1 MVVEIDRSRYRTP
14 LVSRYTSEEMQAL
27 FSEDRKFSTWRKLW
41 LVLAKAQKQL
51 GLNITDEQIVEM
63 EAHLYDINY
72 DRVTEI
78 EAKTRHDVMAHIR
91 AYGELCPAAA
101 PIIHLGATSC
111 YVTDNTDLILMRE
124 GLEMLAVKLARG
136 IHNFS
141 QFAEQHKAL
150 PCLGFTHLMPAQL
163 VTVGKRAC
171 MWIVDLLMDLEE
183 LIEVGSNLKFLG
195 SKGATGTQA
204 SFLSLF
210 DGDLN
215 KVNEMNRIIAS
226 ELGFDNVFRI
236 TGQTYPRKVDTIV
249 LNALAGLGQ
258 SVHKMNLDLRI
269 LQSKKEI
276 EEPFGKS
283 QVGSTAMAY
292 KRNPMTEER
301 GCSLGRHP
309 LALALEAAMT
319 HMTQLFERT
328 LDDSAGRR
336 IYLAEAFL
344 TADALLIIMQFIG
357 QGLVVYPKVIHRHV
371 IEELPFMATE
381 DIIMAMVT
389 AGGDRQE
396 CHEQLRVLSQEAGDN
411 VKFEGSDNDLIERI
425 RRTSYFAPIH
435 GLLDTILEPTNF
447 IGGIPEMVDDFLQNE
462 VRPTLEPFASTNQLG
477 GSVELKV

>member
-1 MVVEIDRSRYRTP
+1 MVEIDRSRYGTP

-41 LVLAKAQKQL
+41 LALAKAQKQL
-51 GLNITDEQIVEM
+51 GLNITDEQIAEM
-63 EAHLYDINY
+63 EAHLFDINY
-72 DRVTEI
+72 DRVAEI
-78 EAKTRHDVMAHIR
+78 EAKTRHDVMAHIH
-91 AYGELCPAAA
+91 AYGELCPTAA

-124 GLEMLAVKLARG
+124 GLEMLAVKLARD
-136 IHNFS
+136 IHHFS

-195 SKGATGTQA
+195 SKGATGTQT

-210 DGDLN
+210 NGDLN
-215 KVNEMNRIIAS
+215 KVNEINRIIAS
-226 ELGFDNVFRI
+226 EFGFNKVFRI

-371 IEELPFMATE
+371 MEELPFMATE

-411 VKFEGSDNDLIERI
+411 VKLEGGNNDLIERI
-425 RRTSYFAPIH
+425 RRTAYFAPIH
-435 GLLDTILEPTNF
+435 SLLDTILEPTNF

-462 VRPTLEPFASTNQLG
+462 VRPALETFAKTNQPG